1 MIKAQVP
8 RVTEAWL
15 VQTDSHIKVC
25 QQHFQLLQKQQCFG
39 GAQLGTPIRHS
50 PCGVLLYPGVGVI
63 VKELRRVWGAVKRK
77 DRRGLYP
84 RSRQRLP
91 VRRLVKQGICHAKQT
106 TGIVTQEV
114 KIVAESHVNTP
125 ARNAPPVRMHS
136 EYSLIVLWPHTDER
150 DRTAERERE
159 TKVTEQT
166 FRASS
171 DISGRSRILNHLPFT
186 CGYLMIFTTREIQSS
201 FHGCYD
207 NTYFKTVVT
216 F

>member
-1 MIKAQVP
+1 M
-8 RVTEAWL
+8 L
-15 VQTDSHIKVC
+15 G
-25 QQHFQLLQKQQCFG
+25 G
-39 GAQLGTPIRHS
+39 GAGGIELGTPIRHS

-77 DRRGLYP
+77 ERRGLYP
-84 RSRQRLP
+84 QSRQRLP

-106 TGIVTQEV
+106 TGTITLEV
-114 KIVAESHVNTP
+114 KRVVEPRVNAP
-125 ARNAPPVRMHS
+125 ARNAPPVRMRT

-171 DISGRSRILNHLPFT
+171 DKSRRSRVLKHLLFT
-186 CGYLMIFTTREIQSS
+186 FGYLIFTTREIQSS
-201 FHGCYD
+201 FTAVMTHVFQD
-207 NTYFKTVVT
+207 SSHISE
-216 F
+216 